1 MTEGLGDWLGAG
13 LVIVDVAV
21 KGGIVCFELVS
32 VLCLIWARVGG
43 FGLGGG
49 VGSFNSWV
57 I

>member
-1 MTEGLGDWLGAG
+1 
-13 LVIVDVAV
+13 VIVDVAV